1 MENSTNARMLN
12 VLTKQ
17 WDATK
22 QWDGVSLLY
31 LLLLIACPFILSRVR
46 ASWKGR
52 EAHDKTGGVDL
63 PSKRPPTLPSYVPL
77 VDHLIQF
84 IANGSALLSK
94 ASKFSGAGVPVR
106 ISLPGFSS
114 YVVSGPEAV
123 TAFFKNT
130 RDLSTTSRGVT
141 IIQNAFGCPAHLAH
155 HFKPRYSPDGTP
167 DEVEQAIHRG
177 VQAGLSGPQLE
188 ILANRF
194 QIALLNKIE
203 ASRQDIGNDWTE
215 VPDLCDL
222 VQKYVIESVIYTFF
236 GPYMIS
242 LNPHIVED
250 FLEFND
256 YIRLLFMGMPRWLI
270 PKAYK
275 ARQRMVDS
283 IQRWQKHAR
292 ENCDPVGLANV
303 DWEPYYG
310 SKFIRERQTLLT
322 RRGILDET
330 ARAAENFANL
340 WAANS
345 NAVPAA
351 IWFLLE
357 TIRDTSLKEEV
368 SQRISSA
375 ILAPE
380 ANGKRE
386 NGCAAFGIE
395 KLCSD
400 PLLQSLYAET
410 LRLRVAALIVRE
422 AAQRD
427 FSFCGWHI
435 KKGEVL
441 TVSSHTEAMNQEIW
455 GVGGDPSS
463 HALDKFW
470 SHRFLVDP
478 DDPCSGP
485 LRNPKTKRA
494 TGREPVFSTDGLA
507 GIWIPYGG
515 GRSLCPGRH
524 FAKREIMLT
533 TAAFLT
539 AYEIDLNPDTIPSV
553 NMSHFGFGTMPPKG
567 KLPCRIRRRPKDV
580 RI

>member
-1 MENSTNARMLN
+1 MLSVSTL
-12 VLTKQ
+12 
-17 WDATK
+17 
-22 QWDGVSLLY
+22 QWDGVSLLC
-31 LLLLIACPFILSRVR
+31 LLLLVAY
-46 ASWKGR
+46 
-52 EAHDKTGGVDL
+52 HDAQTQDETSGINL
-63 PSKRPPTLPSYVPL
+63 PSKRPPTLPSYVPFI
-77 VDHLIQF
+77 DHLIQF
-84 IANGSALLSK
+84 ITNGSALLSK
-94 ASKFSGAGVPVR
+94 ASKFSGASVPVR

-155 HFKPRYSPDGTP
+155 HFKPRYSLDGAP

-177 VQAGLSGPQLE
+177 VQTGLSGPQLE
-188 ILANRF
+188 ILASRF
-194 QIALLNKIE
+194 QISLLEKIG
-203 ASRQDIGNDWTE
+203 ASQQDIGNDWVE
-215 VPDLCDL
+215 IPDLCDL

-242 LNPHIVED
+242 LNPHIVQD

-256 YIRLLFMGMPRWLI
+256 YIRLLFMSMPRWLI

-275 ARQRMVDS
+275 ARQRMVDN

-292 ENCDPVGLANV
+292 ENCDLAELGDV

-310 SKFIRERQTLLT
+310 SRFIRERQALLT

-345 NAVPAA
+345 NSVPAA
-351 IWFLLE
+351 IWFLVE

-368 SQRISSA
+368 YQRVSSA
-375 ILAPE
+375 LLIPE
-380 ANGKRE
+380 ANGEHE
-386 NGCAAFGIE
+386 NGHATFDIE
-395 KLCSD
+395 KLCCD
-400 PLLQSLYAET
+400 PLLQSVYAET

-427 FSFCGWHI
+427 FSFCGWRI

-441 TVSSHTEAMNQEIW
+441 TVSSHTEAMNQEVW
-455 GVGGDPSS
+455 GVGGDLSS

-470 SHRFLVDP
+470 SHRFLVNP
-478 DDPCSGP
+478 DDSNSGP
-485 LRNPKTKRA
+485 LRNPRTKRA
-494 TGREPVFSTDGLA
+494 AGNKDLSFSTDGLA
-507 GIWIPYGG
+507 GTWIPYGG

-567 KLPCRIRRRPKDV
+567 KLPCRIRRRPKEG